1 MSKCDNCFKRSPE
14 VRSFSIGRVL
24 IQECVQCGK
33 ALRCRMCEPTQPDFE
48 RLRAS
53 NSVGEQSNSVG
64 EQSATVPTS
73 DTPGIYVVVS
83 NSDVSITLRDELAN
97 VKGIEFLIYS
107 NVKEAMSTFVKDTRL
122 NRERKLVI
130 FHPSIEV
137 KTGTAFIYGIRAVEM
152 GLKRPQVPILVLGS
166 TPSKTIERCIAESK
180 NARFVSIGSPK
191 TDVELVKRYLK
202 VIDKLAKH

>member
-83 NSDVSITLRDELAN
+83 NSDVLITLRDELAN

-107 NVKEAMSTFVKDTRL
+107 NVKGDVYF
-122 NRERKLVI
+122 REGHPTQSRTKIGYL
-130 FHPSIEV
+130 HPSIEV
-137 KTGTAFIYGIRAVEM
+137 K
-152 GLKRPQVPILVLGS
+152 L
-166 TPSKTIERCIAESK
+166 ERHSSMEFAQS
-180 NARFVSIGSPK
+180 RGG
-191 TDVELVKRYLK
+191 
-202 VIDKLAKH
+202 